1 MICIQQWL
9 TASMCSYI
17 EWQHAMW
24 LMLLLEREHLRT
36 VLYFF
41 SDSKGHQIV
50 LLRKQKEI
58 KTAAIHERGLAPAF
72 SQWILQNDE
81 GKKKKKNH
89 VNFVSPI
96 CLGYRLL
103 IRDQFGWILKY
114 EFRES
119 ALPKWLFQTKMAH
132 PRRTTEMI
140 SWKNVFF
147 KLKWL
152 TSCWISGLGTFSFS
166 VLTDPILCPSP
177 KLVWRADWVIY
188 LSFQLTRL
196 RGLASKC
203 LPQTKMG
210 DFLFNFRDGCLRLF
224 PFLLLWS
231 TWPPNFMVIGGTVVR
246 GRIFKCDHWL
256 KWLEKSC
263 FTPKC
268 PTSCSISVMGP
279 WNSW

>member
-1 MICIQQWL
+1 MANVVTWTWAFKDSLIFLFRFKRTSNCSAKE
-9 TASMCSYI
+9 TKRNKNCSYP
-17 EWQHAMW
+17 WTGP
-24 LMLLLEREHLRT
+24 RT
-36 VLYFF
+36 CFF
-41 SDSKGHQIV
+41 TVNPPKWWRQ
-50 LLRKQKEI
+50 
-58 KTAAIHERGLAPAF
+58 
-72 SQWILQNDE
+72 
-81 GKKKKKNH
+81 KKKKNH
-89 VNFVSPI
+89 GNFVSPI
-96 CLGYRLL
+96 CLRYRLL